1 MKIKDKILELKK
13 KKNAVIL
20 VHNYQIGEVQDIAD
34 LLGDSL
40 DLSKRAQSTTADI
53 IVFCGVHFM
62 AEIAKI
68 LSPEKMVLLPDLN
81 AGCPLADMATP
92 EELKKLK
99 ASHPDAVVVAYV
111 NTSAEIKAQAD
122 ICCTSANVIKVISQI
137 EKGRE
142 IIFVPD
148 QWLGTYAAKETKRE
162 LILWPG
168 FCPTHMKIIPEVI
181 AEKRKQHP
189 EACVILHPECSKD
202 SLELADEIFG
212 TGGMLKCVKE
222 SNKKE
227 FIIGTETGII
237 YRLKKE
243 NPEKEFYPAEELA
256 ICPNMKLTTLE
267 KVLWSLEEE
276 AHEIQVSR
284 VIAQKATVPIEKM
297 LAISG

>member
-1 MKIKDKILELKK
+1 MKIQDKILELKK
-13 KKNAVIL
+13 KKNAIIL

-40 DLSKRAQSTTADI
+40 DLSRKAQSTTADI
-53 IVFCGVHFM
+53 ILFCGVHFM

-68 LSPEKMVLLPDLN
+68 LSPEKMVLLPDVN
-81 AGCPLADMATP
+81 AGCPLADMAQ
-92 EELKKLK
+92 EDQLKKLK
-99 ASHPDAVVVAYV
+99 DSHPDAIVVAYV
-111 NTSAEIKAQAD
+111 NTSAKIKALAD
-122 ICCTSANVIKVISQI
+122 VCCTSANAIKVISQI
-137 EKGRE
+137 ERERE

-148 QWLGTYAAKETKRE
+148 QWLGAYAAKKLNRE

-181 AEKRKQHP
+181 IEKKKKHP
-189 EACVILHPECSKD
+189 EACVILHPECRED

-222 SNKKE
+222 SSKE
-227 FIIGTETGII
+227 KFIIGTETGII

-243 NPEKEFYPAEELA
+243 NPEKEFYPAQELA

-267 KVLWSLEEE
+267 KVLWALEEE
-276 AHEIQVSR
+276 AYEIKVDEET
-284 VIAQKATVPIEKM
+284 AQKARSAIEKM
-297 LAISG
+297 LAIR

>member
-1 MKIKDKILELKK
+1 MKIQDKILELKK

-68 LSPEKMVLLPDLN
+68 LSPDKMVLLPDAN
-81 AGCPLADMATP
+81 AGCPLADMASP

-111 NTSAEIKAQAD
+111 NTSAQIKAQAD
-122 ICCTSANVIKVISQI
+122 ICCTSANAINVISQI
-137 EKGRE
+137 EKGKE

-148 QWLGTYAAKETKRE
+148 QWLGAYAAKKTKRE
-162 LILWPG
+162 LIFWPG
-168 FCPTHMKIIPEVI
+168 FCPTHMKITPEVI
-181 AEKRKQHP
+181 VEKKKKYP
-189 EACVILHPECSKD
+189 EACVILHPECRED

-222 SNKKE
+222 SSKKE
-227 FIIGTETGII
+227 FIIGTELGII

-243 NPEKEFYPAEELA
+243 NPEKEFYPAAELA

-276 AHEIQVSR
+276 VHEIQIHKE
-284 VIAQKATVPIEKM
+284 IAQKASVAIEKM
-297 LAISG
+297 LAIK